1 MISMKRFF
9 RVLAKYS
16 GSCWECR
23 DPIEVGDAV
32 VYDSKEKKT
41 YCEECGKDLE

>member
-1 MISMKRFF
+1 MLGTKRFF
-9 RVLAKYS
+9 RVLAKYA
-16 GSCWECR
+16 GRCWECHA
-23 DPIEVGDAV
+23 PIEEGDYI